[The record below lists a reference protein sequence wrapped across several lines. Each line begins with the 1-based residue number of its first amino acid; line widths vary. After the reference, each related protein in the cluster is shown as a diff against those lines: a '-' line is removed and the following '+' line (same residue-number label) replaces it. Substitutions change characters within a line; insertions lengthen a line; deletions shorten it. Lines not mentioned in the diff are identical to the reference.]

1 VVRRAEPLE
10 RVRAARVG
18 VKPVG
23 GGHLEVGVLG
33 QKIDATKV
41 EQKKKLYPENK
52 TNFSFHVVC
61 CDIKL

>member
-41 EQKKKLYPENK
+41 EQKKNYIQR
-52 TNFSFHVVC
+52 
-61 CDIKL
+61 IKRIFLFM